1 MARAKKEA
9 ALTPEER
16 LQAALVP
23 DWEWPYKLPENW
35 CWTYQKTVC
44 SLSTGEKRIG
54 NDYPYWEVK
63 CLRGITLPQI
73 VSSGNFVPVF
83 SKVILVDGENSGEVF
98 TILTS
103 GYMGS
108 TFKMLQISAVV
119 FPKYLELFILSNK
132 DVYRN
137 RKTGSAIPHLN
148 KELFFSTPF
157 PLPPLAEQQR
167 IVDRIES
174 LFAKLDE
181 AKEKAQA
188 VVDSFE
194 TRKAAILHKAFTG
207 ELTAKWREEHYATDN
222 TVLMDIKNYSSSW
235 SAKEKDLLSREQAK
249 SEVVVL
255 DNGHKWIRCTI
266 GAVGRVTNGSTPL
279 RKEPKYWSG
288 KIPWISSGEVRNNI
302 IESSN
307 ECISEEGY
315 ANSSVK
321 LLPIGTVLIA
331 MIGEGK
337 TRGQS
342 AILNIEAT
350 INQNVAAIVVE
361 HNCVLPYYIWYWL
374 QMNYAKN
381 REKGSGSG
389 PQALNCQRV
398 RELDFFVPNLKEQ
411 KEVVN
416 ILRKAL
422 AKEQQSKEAAEAVLD
437 QIELMKKSILARAF
451 RGELGTNDPSEESA
465 VELLKQAI
473 KQENGNTAKK
483 KVKTKRIVIPTE
495 IKLLI
500 SNANEEAIIKLLLK
514 DAPKPVSI
522 QEIMSISKE
531 KFELMDALQNLERKQ
546 IVLKCD
552 FDKYSLM
559 R

>member
-1 MARAKKEA
+1 MARAKKET

-35 CWTYQKTVC
+35 CWTYQKAVC

-181 AKEKAQA
+181 AKEKAQV

-194 TRKAAILHKAFTG
+194 NRKAAILHKAFTG
-207 ELTAKWREEHYATDN
+207 ELTAKWREEHGVGMESWEHHQFSDLCAIVRGGSPRPAGDPRYYDGNIPFMKVADITRNDSPYVSKVEYSIKEEGLKKTRMVEANTLLLTNSGATLGVPAITTIRTTFNDGIAAFIGLDIDSLLFYYYFWTSKTAFLRSINMGAAQPNLN
-222 TVLMDIKNYSSSW
+222 TKLIGEVEIDVPQTAERVEIARILN
-235 SAKEKDLLSREQAK
+235 ALLS
-249 SEVVVL
+249 
-255 DNGHKWIRCTI
+255 
-266 GAVGRVTNGSTPL
+266 
-279 RKEPKYWSG
+279 
-288 KIPWISSGEVRNNI
+288 
-302 IESSN
+302 
-307 ECISEEGY
+307 
-315 ANSSVK
+315 
-321 LLPIGTVLIA
+321 
-331 MIGEGK
+331 
-337 TRGQS
+337 
-342 AILNIEAT
+342 
-350 INQNVAAIVVE
+350 
-361 HNCVLPYYIWYWL
+361 
-374 QMNYAKN
+374 
-381 REKGSGSG
+381 
-389 PQALNCQRV
+389 
-398 RELDFFVPNLKEQ
+398 
-411 KEVVN
+411 
-416 ILRKAL
+416 
-422 AKEQQSKEAAEAVLD
+422 KEQQAKEAAEAVLD
-437 QIELMKKSILARAF
+437 QIDLMKKSILARAF

-465 VELLKQAI
+465 VELLKRGL
-473 KQENGNTAKK
+473 EKK
-483 KVKTKRIVIPTE
+483 
-495 IKLLI
+495 
-500 SNANEEAIIKLLLK
+500 
-514 DAPKPVSI
+514 
-522 QEIMSISKE
+522 
-531 KFELMDALQNLERKQ
+531 
-546 IVLKCD
+546 
-552 FDKYSLM
+552 
-559 R
+559 